1 MALVNADDI
10 GAQVNGFN
18 NIPFARQ
25 IGLMVGL
32 AAAIAIAVAIVMWSQ
47 QPSYRMLYGNLSD
60 SEILDISNALSQA
73 GVKFEVN
80 NVTGSVLVD
89 AGQVHEARMKLAG
102 LGLPKGSGTGYELL
116 DREQGFGTSQF
127 METAR
132 YHRAIEGELSRT
144 ISSLNNVQSAR
155 VHLAIPKQSAFVRNR
170 KKASASVMLTLYQG
184 RIMSPKQASSIAHM
198 VASSVPNLEMENVT
212 VVDQSGRLLSQ
223 PDASTEMG
231 QANTQFDYRR
241 KLEEYYIKRI
251 EEIIGPIVGMAKI
264 RAQVVADLDFTVTE
278 QTLESF
284 NPELPSIRSE
294 QTVEEEVLGGSDVSG
309 VPGALSNQPAQAGTT
324 LANEIAKAAGLSSKN
339 SSRRSVRNYELDR
352 TISHTRLQTGVV
364 KRLSAAVVI
373 DDKAVIG
380 DDGAASTQPLSDD
393 EMDKITSL
401 VKEAIGFNVDRGDSV
416 NVINASFISA
426 PAAEPIPEPGIMEQ
440 PWIWDVLKQV
450 GGVLAAL
457 VFGLLVIK
465 PILRSLIEKGNSSAP
480 VAMDGQAIAGAP
492 GSDEAAALNGQPPP
506 MLSAPTYDQHVEVA
520 RSVAKEEPH
529 RMAQV
534 VKEWVEKDG

>member
-1 MALVNADDI
+1 MALVKADDI
-10 GAQVNGFN
+10 GAQINGFN

-25 IGLMVGL
+25 IGLMIGL

-60 SEILDISNALSQA
+60 QEILEISKALSQG

-80 NVTGSVLVD
+80 ELTGAVLVD

-116 DREQGFGTSQF
+116 DKEQGFGTSQF

-144 ISSLNNVQSAR
+144 ISSLNSVQSAR

-170 KKASASVMLTLYQG
+170 KKASASVMLNLYQG
-184 RIMSPKQASSIAHM
+184 RIMSPEQAASIAHM

-212 VVDQSGRLLSQ
+212 VVDQSGRMLTR

-251 EEIIGPIVGMAKI
+251 EEIISPIVGIANI

-278 QTLESF
+278 QTLETF

-294 QTVEEEVLGGSDVSG
+294 QTVEEVAGASSVSG
-309 VPGALSNQPAQAGTT
+309 VPGMLSNQPAQAGATVN
-324 LANEIAKAAGLSSKN
+324 NEAAGAMGVPPKN
-339 SSRRSVRNYELDR
+339 SSRRTVRNYELDR
-352 TISHTRLQTGVV
+352 TISHTRLQTGIL

-373 DDKAVIG
+373 DDKTVVG
-380 DDGAASTQPLSDD
+380 EDGEASTRSLSVE
-393 EMDKITSL
+393 EMEKITSL
-401 VKEAIGFNVDRGDSV
+401 VKEAIGFDDARGDSV
-416 NVINASFISA
+416 NVINASFMSA
-426 PAAEPIPEPGIMEQ
+426 PVAEPAPEPGIMEQ
-440 PWIWDVLKQV
+440 PWVWDVLKQV
-450 GGVLAAL
+450 VGVVLAL
-457 VFGLLVIK
+457 LFGLLVLK
-465 PILRSLIEKGNSSAP
+465 PILRSLIEKGQSSPATT
-480 VAMDGQAIAGAP
+480 MEGQGTAAAGPGGEGAIALP
-492 GSDEAAALNGQPPP
+492 GQQTA
-506 MLSAPTYDQHVEVA
+506 MLPASSYEQQVEVA
-520 RSVAKEEPH
+520 RSVAKQEPH